1 MTQRSIEDR
10 YHSTSGLKHDLVR
23 IRELLSEG
31 DGEGLKSFQV
41 GSKDISCFFNLPLK
55 QIGRDK
61 ERQVIIDVIERVSKR
76 RRGGAKLINSLSS
89 NSSYS
94 DQRLGEMT
102 LDDVMSDSTS
112 SRGSESI
119 HQRSQDSVAT
129 IGSIANEASESRPK
143 LQHLSSRGQSNN
155 NSFESSLSHARSYQS
170 NDGLL
175 LRPKPSTRSHQRK
188 TRCEVVA
195 IGGATGLGKSRL
207 VQSVQSTARV
217 RNFFSSAARSIES
230 ERILEAFIFSMCCP
244 NVLATLARTC
254 LSVKRE
260 SQKTASWRK

>member
-1 MTQRSIEDR
+1 MTQKNIEDR

-31 DGEGLKSFQV
+31 DGESLRSFQV

-55 QIGRDK
+55 QIARDK
-61 ERQVIIDVIERVSKR
+61 ERQAIIDVIERVSKR
-76 RRGGAKLINSLSS
+76 RRGGEKLMNNLSS
-89 NSSYS
+89 SSSYS
-94 DQRLGEMT
+94 DQRLGET
-102 LDDVMSDSTS
+102 PLDDVMSDSTS

-119 HQRSQDSVAT
+119 HQRSQDSVVT
-129 IGSIANEASESRPK
+129 LGSIANEAFESRPK
-143 LQHLSSRGQSNN
+143 LQHVSSRGQSNN
-155 NSFESSLSHARSYQS
+155 NSFESSLSQARSYQS

-175 LRPKPSTRSHQRK
+175 LRPKPSTGSHKRT

-217 RNFFSSAARSIES
+217 RNASF
-230 ERILEAFIFSMCCP
+230 
-244 NVLATLARTC
+244 
-254 LSVKRE
+254 
-260 SQKTASWRK
+260 TASWHVRLE